1 MEAAARAFE
10 DWEFRVLERESG
22 IDEEDE
28 SAVDK
33 EKEGEK
39 EREMDK
45 EISCQQHAVNTA
57 QVNNVTYR
65 RNLTAASDVLHSFVA
80 FLHVIWFKSVYNTC
94 TLVVIDCHTNFHSI
108 PTYVSDLNV
117 A

>member
-10 DWEFRVLERESG
+10 DWEFRILERESG

-65 RNLTAASDVLHSFVA
+65 RNFSENFTAASDVLHSFAA
-80 FLHVIWFKSVYNTC
+80 FLHVIWFKSV
-94 TLVVIDCHTNFHSI
+94 
-108 PTYVSDLNV
+108 
-117 A
+117 